1 MPGLKRVTVLWLP
14 LGLPLALV
22 LILSLQETWHRLLPP
37 AGASKAPLLM
47 APVTMVEVTGE
58 GRRYWP
64 RWRGPS
70 GQGLAVDSGYP
81 DTWSDRENVLWKVK
95 VPGKGNSSP
104 VIWGDR
110 IFLTT
115 AYDNGSRRSILSFQR
130 EDGQQLWEA
139 FAPKGRPERAHA
151 KNGYASGTPATDGK
165 RVYAYLGNHGLLAV
179 DFNGKQVWHHDL
191 GPMNPFHG
199 AAGSPLLYR
208 DRVIIYQ
215 DHRASSGSFVAAF
228 DKRTGKKLWWTERR
242 EKTGWGSPVAV
253 RVGDRDEIIVSSQK
267 WVYAYDPDSGRELW
281 RCAGNLVEVTPT
293 PVVGHGLIFCSSGRA
308 GPTLAIRPG
317 GSGDVTGTHLVWQTP
332 KGSPFIP
339 SPLLYGDYLYLVNDM
354 VGIATCYEAKTGKL
368 MWQGRLAETRREL
381 FSASPVGVDGKVFFT
396 SDDGETFVLKAGAE
410 FKLLGVNRL
419 SERTLASPA
428 LVDGRWYFRTAAHL
442 VCIGRPS

>member
-1 MPGLKRVTVLWLP
+1 MPGWKRVMILWLP
-14 LGLPLALV
+14 LGLV
-22 LILSLQETWHRLLPP
+22 LILALQETWHRLLPA
-37 AGASKAPLLM
+37 AGASPAPLLM
-47 APVTMVEVTGE
+47 APVAMVEVTGE
-58 GRRYWP
+58 GRQYWP

-81 DTWSDRENVLWKVK
+81 DAWSDRENVLWKVK

-104 VIWGDR
+104 VIWGER

-115 AYDNGSRRSILSFQR
+115 AYDNGGRRSILSFQR

-139 FAPKGRPERAHA
+139 FAPKGSPERAHA
-151 KNGYASGTPATDGK
+151 KNGYASGTPATDGE

-191 GPMNPFHG
+191 GPMDPFHG

-215 DHRASSGSFVAAF
+215 DHRAPSGSFVAAF
-228 DKRTGKKLWWTERR
+228 DKRTGKKLWWTERQ
-242 EKTGWGSPVAV
+242 ENTGWGSPVAV

-267 WVYAYDPDSGRELW
+267 WVYAYDPDSGKELW
-281 RCAGNLVEVTPT
+281 RCAGNLDRVTPT

-317 GSGDVTGTHLVWQTP
+317 GSGDVTGTHIAWQTP
-332 KGSPFIP
+332 KGSPYIP
-339 SPLLYGDYLYLVNDM
+339 SPLLYGDYLYIVNDM

-368 MWQGRLAETRREL
+368 MWQGRLAETRRES

-396 SDDGETFVLKAGAE
+396 NDDGETFVLKAGLE

-419 SERTLASPA
+419 NERTLASPA

-442 VCIGRPS
+442 VCIVRPS